1 MKRPDGNPAARPAE
15 GNPPGHTLSRRINMA
30 KHGVRILAEGN
41 SHSSWGLDSSGLVK
55 SIDWKQG
62 MIIAMGVPILILP
75 GIYDI
80 AGTAWGLS
88 IFIWTISVL
97 QGFAQNLAI
106 GEMASTLETPGI
118 GGCAQKVFTKPNGGR
133 YGLGKFVGAFTAWS
147 YWFTWTP
154 VIPIFTCTSVDY
166 ITKFMEYGLGM
177 APLSSTATLIFQ
189 LLLGALIF
197 SVIVYVGSKGLSGG
211 AKLGLILA
219 LVAILPLLVV
229 IALPLIG
236 LTVGAGALSG
246 FSLDMILENLTPEG
260 WNWSATDFMMVFGMF
275 AYAQWCA
282 CAWES
287 TATYGAEYKNP
298 GKDLPKAMISA
309 GLICLAMYFIVP
321 FVVYGMMTP
330 GQIDEWGISTLY
342 PIAEYDFG
350 SIGLIIAL
358 VLLVAGMVMLIQTA
372 FLGSSRTL
380 YFMGHE
386 GNMPKVFTVTNKNG
400 APLVAMAFQFIMGL
414 VFIVIIH
421 FGSVGMILAA
431 SSFGFAFALGMGMLA
446 FIVSRKSPRFKDLER
461 PYKAPRGWYYVA
473 CFLMVYQ
480 FFILIPC
487 LAYWCI
493 NGGIENGVFSVVIG
507 AVILLCY
514 IPLWLVLQFISGR
527 NDEKCYICKRTAED
541 YNAYISDP
549 KHLDMVEKKDVL
561 TEMDALPVMLV
572 GNSIISLCPICYEMT
587 FGFSSDVEEKATGRK
602 KGLSLLADPIFAED
616 IEKMREE
623 MEKTESA
630 SS

>member
-1 MKRPDGNPAARPAE
+1 MVN
-15 GNPPGHTLSRRINMA
+15 
-30 KHGVRILAEGN
+30 HGVRILAEGN
-41 SHSSWGLDSSGLVK
+41 SHALGGFSSETGLVK

-106 GEMASTLETPGI
+106 GEMAAALETPGI

-133 YGLGKFVGAFTAWS
+133 YGFGKFIGAFTAWA

-166 ITKFMEYGLGM
+166 ISKYLEYGLGM
-177 APLSSTATLIFQ
+177 EALSTDMTLVLQ
-189 LLLGALIF
+189 LLFGIIVF
-197 SVIVYVGSKGLSGG
+197 SAIVYVGSKGLSGG

-229 IALPLIG
+229 IMMPLIG
-236 LTVGAGALSG
+236 LTAGGGELTG
-246 FSLDMILENLTPEG
+246 FSIDRIVDNLTPPEWG
-260 WNWSATDFMMVFGMF
+260 WSAGDFMMVFGMF

-287 TATYGAEYKNP
+287 AATYGAEYKTP
-298 GKDLPKAMISA
+298 GKDVPKALISA
-309 GLICLAMYFIVP
+309 GIVCLAMYFIVP

-330 GQIDEWGISTLY
+330 DQIDSWGVSTLY
-342 PIAEYDFG
+342 PIAQFDFG
-350 SIGLIIAL
+350 DIGLIIAL
-358 VLLVAGMVMLIQTA
+358 ILLVAGMIMLIQTA

-386 GNMPKVFTVTNKNG
+386 GNMPKMFTYTNKNG
-400 APLVAMAFQFIMGL
+400 APLVSRFFQFAMGII
-414 VFIVIIH
+414 FIIIIH

-431 SSFGFAFALGMGMLA
+431 SSFGFSFALGMGMLA
-446 FIVSRKSPRFKDLER
+446 YIVSKKNPRFKDLPR

-473 CFLMVYQ
+473 CFLMIYQ

-493 NGGIENGVFSVVIG
+493 NGGIENGTFSVIIG
-507 AVILLCY
+507 AVILLLY
-514 IPLWLVLQFISGR
+514 VPAWFILQYRSGK
-527 NDEKCYICKRTAED
+527 EEESCFVCKRTVED
-541 YNAYISDP
+541 YNMYVT
-549 KHLDMVEKKDVL
+549 KQKNLDFAEKEDIMG
-561 TEMDALPVMLV
+561 EMDSLPVILV
-572 GNSIISLCPICYEMT
+572 GNTYISLCPICYELT
-587 FGFSSDVEEKATGRK
+587 FGFSTDPDEKLSGIKKYMGEMKYPFNRK
-602 KGLSLLADPIFAED
+602 FDEGDTQS
-616 IEKMREE
+616 
-623 MEKTESA
+623 
-630 SS
+630 